1 MKKQDSS
8 AEKKQLST
16 ESSSK
21 GHRKPKVSIP
31 FEKTLSDM
39 EVTANEGWDLSD
51 FDKNLIDWTDSQFFG
66 QTEYQN
72 KYFVVNSQVTPWR
85 QMRQVVM
92 EIQTRLNALQ
102 KVTIQ
107 YKRTLNDI
115 ERTKSEMAEEENNEP
130 KKRSGLIKILLFSF
144 GGLALIG
151 LGLGAGF
158 LVFGS
163 TQPDPSEEIEQII
176 ERKMEEA
183 DAKKIAEEEATKG
196 DSKVAK
202 ETPEV
207 ETFVTTYF
215 EFPGTFTTNLMNSRR
230 FLQVGLGVS
239 TQYDDTVM
247 GNVEAHQLA
256 LRSEI
261 LNTMSEF
268 SEADVQG
275 KTGREALAIALRDSI
290 NLKLVDLEDFGGIQE
305 VHFTSFV
312 LQ

>member
-1 MKKQDSS
+1 
-8 AEKKQLST
+8 
-16 ESSSK
+16 
-21 GHRKPKVSIP
+21 
-31 FEKTLSDM
+31 
-39 EVTANEGWDLSD
+39 
-51 FDKNLIDWTDSQFFG
+51 
-66 QTEYQN
+66 
-72 KYFVVNSQVTPWR
+72 
-85 QMRQVVM
+85 
-92 EIQTRLNALQ
+92 
-102 KVTIQ
+102 
-107 YKRTLNDI
+107 
-115 ERTKSEMAEEENNEP
+115 MADEENNEP
-130 KKRSGLIKILLFSF
+130 KKRGGLVKILLLAF
-144 GGLALIG
+144 GGIALIG
-151 LGLGAGF
+151 IGLGVGF
-158 LVFGS
+158 VLFGGA
-163 TQPDPSEEIEQII
+163 QPDPSEEIEQII
-176 ERKMEEA
+176 ERKMEEV

-215 EFPGTFTTNLMNSRR
+215 EFPGTFTTNLLNSRK

-247 GNVEAHQLA
+247 GNVEGHQLA

>member
-1 MKKQDSS
+1 M
-8 AEKKQLST
+8 L
-16 ESSSK
+16 
-21 GHRKPKVSIP
+21 
-31 FEKTLSDM
+31 
-39 EVTANEGWDLSD
+39 
-51 FDKNLIDWTDSQFFG
+51 
-66 QTEYQN
+66 
-72 KYFVVNSQVTPWR
+72 
-85 QMRQVVM
+85 
-92 EIQTRLNALQ
+92 
-102 KVTIQ
+102 
-107 YKRTLNDI
+107 
-115 ERTKSEMAEEENNEP
+115 
-130 KKRSGLIKILLFSF
+130 
-144 GGLALIG
+144 
-151 LGLGAGF
+151 
-158 LVFGS
+158 FGS
-163 TQPDPSEEIEQII
+163 AQPDPSEEIEQII

-183 DAKKIAEEEATKG
+183 DAKKLADEEAAKG

-215 EFPGTFTTNLMNSRR
+215 EFPGTFTTNLMNSRK

-247 GNVEAHQLA
+247 GNVESHQLA

-275 KTGREALAIALRDSI
+275 KNGREALALALRDSI

>member
-1 MKKQDSS
+1 
-8 AEKKQLST
+8 
-16 ESSSK
+16 
-21 GHRKPKVSIP
+21 
-31 FEKTLSDM
+31 
-39 EVTANEGWDLSD
+39 
-51 FDKNLIDWTDSQFFG
+51 
-66 QTEYQN
+66 
-72 KYFVVNSQVTPWR
+72 
-85 QMRQVVM
+85 
-92 EIQTRLNALQ
+92 
-102 KVTIQ
+102 
-107 YKRTLNDI
+107 
-115 ERTKSEMAEEENNEP
+115 MADEENNEP
-130 KKRSGLIKILLFSF
+130 KKRSGLLKILLFAF
-144 GGLALIG
+144 GGIALIG
-151 LGLGAGF
+151 IGLGVGF
-158 LVFGS
+158 VLFGGAQS
-163 TQPDPSEEIEQII
+163 DPSEEIEQII

-183 DAKKIAEEEATKG
+183 DAQKIAEEEAEKG
-196 DSKVAK
+196 DGKVAK
-202 ETPEV
+202 ETPDV

-268 SEADVQG
+268 SEAEIQG
-275 KTGREALAIALRDSI
+275 KTGREELAIALRDSI

>member
-1 MKKQDSS
+1 
-8 AEKKQLST
+8 
-16 ESSSK
+16 
-21 GHRKPKVSIP
+21 
-31 FEKTLSDM
+31 
-39 EVTANEGWDLSD
+39 
-51 FDKNLIDWTDSQFFG
+51 
-66 QTEYQN
+66 
-72 KYFVVNSQVTPWR
+72 
-85 QMRQVVM
+85 
-92 EIQTRLNALQ
+92 
-102 KVTIQ
+102 
-107 YKRTLNDI
+107 
-115 ERTKSEMAEEENNEP
+115 MADEENNEP
-130 KKRSGLIKILLFSF
+130 KKRGGLIKILLFSF
-144 GGLALIG
+144 GGIALIG
-151 LGLGAGF
+151 IGLGVGF
-158 LVFGS
+158 VLFGNA
-163 TQPDPSEEIEQII
+163 QPDPSEEIEQII

-183 DAKKIAEEEATKG
+183 DAKKLADEEAAKG

-215 EFPGTFTTNLMNSRR
+215 EFPGTFTTNLMNSRK

-247 GNVEAHQLA
+247 GNVESHQLA

-268 SEADVQG
+268 SEADIQG
-275 KTGREALAIALRDSI
+275 KNGREALALALRDSI

>member
-1 MKKQDSS
+1 
-8 AEKKQLST
+8 
-16 ESSSK
+16 
-21 GHRKPKVSIP
+21 
-31 FEKTLSDM
+31 
-39 EVTANEGWDLSD
+39 
-51 FDKNLIDWTDSQFFG
+51 
-66 QTEYQN
+66 
-72 KYFVVNSQVTPWR
+72 
-85 QMRQVVM
+85 
-92 EIQTRLNALQ
+92 
-102 KVTIQ
+102 
-107 YKRTLNDI
+107 
-115 ERTKSEMAEEENNEP
+115 MADEENNEP
-130 KKRSGLIKILLFSF
+130 KKRGGLVKILLLAF
-144 GGLALIG
+144 GGIALIG
-151 LGLGAGF
+151 IGLGVGF
-158 LVFGS
+158 VLFGGAP
-163 TQPDPSEEIEQII
+163 PDPSEEIEQII
-176 ERKMEEA
+176 ERKMEEV
-183 DAKKIAEEEATKG
+183 DAKKIAEEEAAKG

-215 EFPGTFTTNLMNSRR
+215 EFPGTFTTNLLNSRK

-247 GNVEAHQLA
+247 GNVEGHQLA

-275 KTGREALAIALRDSI
+275 KAGREALAIALRDSI